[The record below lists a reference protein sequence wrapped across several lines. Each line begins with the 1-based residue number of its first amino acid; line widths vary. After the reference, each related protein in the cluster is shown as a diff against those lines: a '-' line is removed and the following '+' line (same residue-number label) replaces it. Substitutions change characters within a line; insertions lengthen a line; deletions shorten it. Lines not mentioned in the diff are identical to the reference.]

1 MNIEAYIRRT
11 LSKHGYVLNKTPP
24 RHWTR
29 KYYGVG
35 YMVSRDNTVV
45 IGCFFRAFD
54 ATLEDVIAFMRELN
68 IGEKVTAL

>member
-11 LSKHGYVLNKTPP
+11 LSKHGYRLHKTPS

-29 KYYGVG
+29 KYYDVG

-45 IGCFFRAFD
+45 IGCFSREYQASIG
-54 ATLEDVIAFMRELN
+54 DVISLMRELN